1 MNAGKSFDYVI
12 VGAGSAGCV
21 LTNRLTEDPNVSVLV
36 IEAGGPDSDPW
47 IHIPLGWGKILN
59 ERRHDWMYFTEP
71 EPHCDNR
78 KIECARGKVLGG
90 SSSINAMAYVRGHR
104 GDYDR
109 WRQKGCTGWSYADM
123 LPYLKRSEN
132 WLLGGDDYRGDSG
145 PLNSRETT
153 FEDPLVQAYLKAGES
168 AGYGITKDYN
178 AEQNEG
184 FGLIQ
189 QTIRDGRRCSAAVA
203 YLRPAMQRPNVSVE
217 TKAMVNRLIWEN
229 NRIVGVEYSQNGKT
243 VEVRANR
250 EVILSGGVI
259 NTPQLMMLS
268 GIGRAEDL
276 AAHGIE
282 AKVNLPGVGQNLQDH
297 LSVMAE
303 YHRPDPG
310 PFRKNMRFDR
320 AAMMV
325 LQAYFFGTGPG
336 TDLPSGFMA
345 FMKTRPELDIPD
357 IQFLVRATT
366 GEAGLWFPGIKK
378 AFEDGFGCRAVLL
391 HPESRG
397 EIKLASADPREP
409 MKIYQNFLS
418 AENDLRTIR
427 DGLKIVRDVA
437 AQSDLDSF
445 RGEENFPGKN
455 VQTDDELD
463 AFIRATALTA
473 HHPLGTCKM
482 GSDDDEMAVV
492 NPECQVRGVDGLR
505 VIDGSI
511 IPDMVGGNIN
521 APIIAMAE
529 RMSDILRG
537 KQPLA
542 RVEM

>member
-21 LTNRLTEDPNVSVLV
+21 LTNRLTEDPDVSVLV

-71 EPHCDNR
+71 EPNCNNR

-123 LPYLKRSEN
+123 LPYFKRSEN

-203 YLRPAMQRPNVSVE
+203 YLRPAMQRSNVSVE

-243 VEVRANR
+243 VDVRANH

-320 AAMMV
+320 ATMMV
-325 LQAYFFGTGPG
+325 LRAYFFGTGPG

>member
-1 MNAGKSFDYVI
+1 MNAGKTFDYVI

-21 LTNRLTEDPNVSVLV
+21 LTNRLSEDPNVRVLV
-36 IEAGGPDSDPW
+36 LEAGGKDSDPW

-71 EPHCDNR
+71 EPNCDNR
-78 KIECARGKVLGG
+78 VIECARGKVLGG

-109 WRQKGCTGWSYADM
+109 WRQKGCTGWSFADV
-123 LPYLKRSEN
+123 LPYFKRSEN
-132 WLLGGDDYRGDSG
+132 WILGADDYRGDSG
-145 PLNSRETT
+145 PLNSRTTT

-168 AGYGITKDYN
+168 AGYGLTDDYN
-178 AEQNEG
+178 GEQNEG

-203 YLRPAMQRPNVSVE
+203 YLRPAMQRSNVSVE
-217 TKAMVNRLIWEN
+217 TKAMVDKLIWEE

-243 VEVRANR
+243 TEVRAGR

-259 NTPQLMMLS
+259 NSPQLMMLS
-268 GIGRAEDL
+268 GIGPAQALAE
-276 AAHGIE
+276 HGIE
-282 AKVNLPGVGQNLQDH
+282 AKVDLPGVGQNLQDH

-310 PFRKNMRFDR
+310 PFRANMRFDR

-325 LQAYFFGTGPG
+325 LQARFFGTGPG

-345 FMKTRPELDIPD
+345 FMKTRPELEIPD

-366 GEAGLWFPGIKK
+366 GEAGLWFPGVKK

-397 EIKLASADPREP
+397 EIKLASTDPREP
-409 MKIYQNFLS
+409 VKIYQNFLS
-418 AENDLRTIR
+418 SENDIRTIR

-437 AQSDLDSF
+437 AQSELDSF
-445 RGEENFPGKN
+445 RGEENFPGKD
-455 VQTDDELD
+455 VQTDDEID
-463 AFIRATALTA
+463 AFVRATALTA

-482 GSDDDEMAVV
+482 GSDDDETAVV
-492 NPECQVRGVDGLR
+492 NPECRVRGVDGLR

-511 IPDMVGGNIN
+511 LPDMVGGNIN

-537 KQPLA
+537 KPTLTPA
-542 RVEM
+542 EV